1 MSMENEK
8 GESKMKVILS
18 LGLVGLML
26 AVVLIGCARISTY
39 TIERTDQTLDVGN
52 RGYVMGT
59 PPPPPPGERKLQ
71 RTMIKFEF
79 MLPPF
84 PEWRRHYWTDKELWG
99 NRGYIIGGPP
109 RVVARPPKPPRPAEV
124 ALIEE
129 EEEIPEIVIME
140 EPIEEVLPKVELPTT
155 HTVVKGE
162 CLWYIAGYPEIYGN
176 PLEWPRIYEANR
188 GIIKDPDLIYPG
200 QVLKIPREEIVTEP
214 PSKPPKKR
222 WVK

>member
-1 MSMENEK
+1 
-8 GESKMKVILS
+8 
-18 LGLVGLML
+18 
-26 AVVLIGCARISTY
+26 
-39 TIERTDQTLDVGN
+39 
-52 RGYVMGT
+52 
-59 PPPPPPGERKLQ
+59 
-71 RTMIKFEF
+71 MIKFEF

-109 RVVARPPKPPRPAEV
+109 RVVA
-124 ALIEE
+124 LIEE

-140 EPIEEVLPKVELPTT
+140 EPIEEVFPKPELPTT

-188 GIIKDPDLIYPG
+188 DIIKDPDLIYPG